1 MAINIVDILKS
12 QIGGQIAGQFGKQFG
27 ENEQAVKTGVE
38 AMIPTVLGG
47 LLKQV
52 SSPGGA
58 QKLDKTLGE
67 GGYDGSLLDNL
78 TGMFS
83 GGGAES
89 TTKKG
94 GELVSMLFG
103 DKAAMLGPIFA
114 KLTGMKSGSVM
125 SMLTMVAPIVMSFL
139 GKQKQTMGL
148 DANGLAGLITSQKDS
163 IVAAMPPGVADA
175 MGMGSLGIASP
186 AMSHAAPSA
195 PVPTSGGGGLAKVL
209 IPLALLA
216 AVGYGAYVY
225 IFAGIRPQG
234 AAGNVVV
241 EADPNATLSEE
252 DGSARAPAPSAEPA
266 AAPAAEPEQTPEPEK
281 TSAKSAAETIN
292 ETLGG
297 LKLPGMEAMPDLK
310 SMLSSLT
317 GSLDKVTDVESA
329 KAALPELTSM
339 DEKLGSLTSGLSA
352 MPEALRGT
360 MTESLNTMLP
370 GFQSTI
376 DKVIA
381 IPGVKEVLQPIID
394 SVMSKVKTLTV

>member
-1 MAINIVDILKS
+1 MAIHIVDLLKS

-38 AMIPTVLGG
+38 AMIPTVLGA

-52 SSPGGA
+52 SAPGGA
-58 QKLDKTLGE
+58 QKLDKTLSE

-78 TGMFS
+78 SGMFS
-83 GGGAES
+83 GGGAQS
-89 TTKKG
+89 TTNKG

-103 DKAAMLGPIFA
+103 DKAAMLGPIFV

-125 SMLTMVAPIVMSFL
+125 SMLAMVAPIVMSYL

-163 IVAAMPPGVADA
+163 IAAAMPLGVADA
-175 MGMGSLGIASP
+175 IGLGSLGINSP
-186 AMSHAAPSA
+186 AMSHSA
-195 PVPTSGGGGLAKVL
+195 PAVKSGGGGLAKVL

-241 EADPNATLSEE
+241 ETDPNSMPSEE
-252 DGSARAPAPSAEPA
+252 DGSTPEL
-266 AAPAAEPEQTPEPEK
+266 APAAEPEPEPAPSPVAEPEN
-281 TSAKSAAETIN
+281 TTAKSAAETVT

-297 LKLPGMEAMPDLK
+297 L
-310 SMLSSLT
+310 
-317 GSLDKVTDVESA
+317 
-329 KAALPELTSM
+329 
-339 DEKLGSLTSGLSA
+339 
-352 MPEALRGT
+352 
-360 MTESLNTMLP
+360 
-370 GFQSTI
+370 
-376 DKVIA
+376 
-381 IPGVKEVLQPIID
+381 
-394 SVMSKVKTLTV
+394 